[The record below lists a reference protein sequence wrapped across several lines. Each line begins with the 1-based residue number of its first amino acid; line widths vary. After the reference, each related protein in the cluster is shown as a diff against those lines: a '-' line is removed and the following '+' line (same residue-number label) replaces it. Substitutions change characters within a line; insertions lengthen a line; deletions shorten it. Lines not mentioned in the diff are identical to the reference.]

1 MKKRVFA
8 AAAFLVLVLAGAL
21 VAQRTFLENE
31 RAVEAT
37 ESAAASAGA
46 SERDALLENG
56 EVPPVVETASSEDCL
71 AALAVAEGSSQL
83 MAEQRRLHIQSVLKE
98 AGGPLER
105 ALAADIAGYRPETT
119 SVLDNGLPAS
129 MFWAYSAPN
138 PLGERELSAAERRR
152 LKGVLQSGGIEALAA
167 LDDAELLSA
176 RWWDTTLTGHLIA
189 EHGEALHGALPT
201 LGGRLPVGA
210 HELAVAI
217 EEGVALAD
225 FKTLLDEADEA
236 DGANVDLAGTW
247 RDGAN
252 LAKVAA
258 IHLRPDILR
267 FLMSNGVDPAA
278 PTRWGRRTVLDDIAS
293 LPKPQNTEALAN
305 VVESLVAAGD
315 QPYLP
320 STRATLRHWLPDA
333 SLPALHPD
341 AAAALLA
348 PAVADAAKTV
358 AAMDAEWTRKIDAAA
373 RLEQRCERLAESE
386 AHAGAFRGTGLAAKR
401 RHQAALLRREERW
414 LSDLSRTA
422 EDAAVNKGDALTDDE
437 QALIDAVSDD
447 RWDDAVAIANAIGGH
462 VPLVL
467 LFVALGADAPLDV
480 LLALTQRNGGAL
492 PEDAA
497 RYLAGNQ
504 RPDASAIAEALEPF
518 GFDPHYVDAQ
528 GRNAFSFLAEADL
541 DKEGAWRFAEYLASR
556 SVSVKPTAFGL
567 DPLDTAL
574 TNLLR
579 HPRWRAANIRFA
591 RFLIDQGAPIERS
604 HRELASMIATADANT
619 YRRLVSVVPELA
631 S

>member
-8 AAAFLVLVLAGAL
+8 TAVFLVLVLAGAL

-31 RAVEAT
+31 RAVEAA

-46 SERDALLENG
+46 SERDALLANG
-56 EVPPVVETASSEDCL
+56 EIPPVVQTASSEDCL

-152 LKGVLQSGGIEALAA
+152 LKGVLQGGGIEALAA
-167 LDDAELLSA
+167 LDDAGLLSA
-176 RWWDTTLTGHLIA
+176 RWGDTTLTGHLIT
-189 EHGEALHGALPT
+189 EHGEALYGALPT

-210 HELAVAI
+210 HELAIAI

-225 FKTLLDEADEA
+225 FKTLLDEA
-236 DGANVDLAGTW
+236 NVDLATTW

-258 IHLRPDILR
+258 IHLRPEILR

-293 LPKPQNTEALAN
+293 LPKPQNTEALVN
-305 VVESLVAAGD
+305 VVESLIAAGD

-341 AAAALLA
+341 TAAALLA

-373 RLEQRCERLAESE
+373 RLEQRCERLAGSE

-414 LSDLSRTA
+414 LSDLAHTA

-447 RWDDAVAIANAIGGH
+447 RWDDAVAIADAISGFK
-462 VPLVL
+462 PLAL

-497 RYLAGNQ
+497 RYLAGNR

-518 GFDPHYVDAQ
+518 GFDPHYVDAH
-528 GRNAFSFLAEADL
+528 GRNAFSILANADL

-574 TNLLR
+574 TKLLR

>member
-8 AAAFLVLVLAGAL
+8 VAVFLVVVLAGAL
-21 VAQRTFLENE
+21 VAQRTLLENE
-31 RAVEAT
+31 RAVEAA

-46 SERDALLENG
+46 SERDALLANG
-56 EVPPVVETASSEDCL
+56 EIPPVVETASSEDCL

-152 LKGVLQSGGIEALAA
+152 LKGVLRSGGIEALAA

-176 RWWDTTLTGHLIA
+176 RWYDTTLTGHLIA
-189 EHGEALHGALPT
+189 EHGEALYGALPT

-210 HELAVAI
+210 HELAIAI

-225 FKTLLDEADEA
+225 FKTLLDEA
-236 DGANVDLAGTW
+236 NVDLATTW

-278 PTRWGRRTVLDDIAS
+278 PTRWGRRAVLDDIAS

-447 RWDDAVAIANAIGGH
+447 RWDDAVAIADAIGGH
-462 VPLVL
+462 VPLGL

-492 PEDAA
+492 PKDAA

-518 GFDPHYVDAQ
+518 GFDPHYVDAH
-528 GRNAFSFLAEADL
+528 GRNAFSVLANADL

-574 TNLLR
+574 TKLLR

>member
-1 MKKRVFA
+1 M
-8 AAAFLVLVLAGAL
+8 
-21 VAQRTFLENE
+21 
-31 RAVEAT
+31 
-37 ESAAASAGA
+37 
-46 SERDALLENG
+46 
-56 EVPPVVETASSEDCL
+56 
-71 AALAVAEGSSQL
+71 
-83 MAEQRRLHIQSVLKE
+83 
-98 AGGPLER
+98 
-105 ALAADIAGYRPETT
+105 Y
-119 SVLDNGLPAS
+119 
-129 MFWAYSAPN
+129 
-138 PLGERELSAAERRR
+138 
-152 LKGVLQSGGIEALAA
+152 
-167 LDDAELLSA
+167 
-176 RWWDTTLTGHLIA
+176 
-189 EHGEALHGALPT
+189 GALPT

-210 HELAVAI
+210 HELVVAI

-225 FKTLLDEADEA
+225 FKTLLDEADE
-236 DGANVDLAGTW
+236 ANVDLAGTW

-278 PTRWGRRTVLDDIAS
+278 PTRWGRRAVLDNIAS
-293 LPKPQNTEALAN
+293 LPKPQNMEALAN
-305 VVESLVAAGD
+305 VVELLVAAGD

-320 STRATLRHWLPDA
+320 STRATLRQWLPDA

-348 PAVADAAKTV
+348 PAVTAAAQTV
-358 AAMDAEWTRKIDAAA
+358 AAMDAEWTRKRDAAA

-414 LSDLSRTA
+414 LSDLAHTA
-422 EDAAVNKGDALTDDE
+422 EDAAANKGDALTDDE

-447 RWDDAVAIANAIGGH
+447 RWDDAVAIADAIGGYK
-462 VPLVL
+462 PLAL

-492 PEDAA
+492 PKDAA

-528 GRNAFSFLAEADL
+528 GRNAFSVLAEADL

-574 TNLLR
+574 TELLR

>member
-1 MKKRVFA
+1 M
-8 AAAFLVLVLAGAL
+8 
-21 VAQRTFLENE
+21 
-31 RAVEAT
+31 
-37 ESAAASAGA
+37 
-46 SERDALLENG
+46 
-56 EVPPVVETASSEDCL
+56 
-71 AALAVAEGSSQL
+71 
-83 MAEQRRLHIQSVLKE
+83 
-98 AGGPLER
+98 
-105 ALAADIAGYRPETT
+105 
-119 SVLDNGLPAS
+119 
-129 MFWAYSAPN
+129 
-138 PLGERELSAAERRR
+138 
-152 LKGVLQSGGIEALAA
+152 
-167 LDDAELLSA
+167 
-176 RWWDTTLTGHLIA
+176 
-189 EHGEALHGALPT
+189 
-201 LGGRLPVGA
+201 
-210 HELAVAI
+210 
-217 EEGVALAD
+217 
-225 FKTLLDEADEA
+225 
-236 DGANVDLAGTW
+236 
-247 RDGAN
+247 
-252 LAKVAA
+252 
-258 IHLRPDILR
+258 
-267 FLMSNGVDPAA
+267 
-278 PTRWGRRTVLDDIAS
+278 LDDIAS

-305 VVESLVAAGD
+305 VVESLIAAGD

-373 RLEQRCERLAESE
+373 RLEQRCERLAGSE
-386 AHAGAFRGTGLAAKR
+386 AHAAAFRGTGLAAKR
-401 RHQAALLRREERW
+401 RHQAALLRHEERW
-414 LSDLSRTA
+414 LSDLAHTA
-422 EDAAVNKGDALTDDE
+422 EDAAANKGDALTDDE

-447 RWDDAVAIANAIGGH
+447 RWDDAVAIADAIGGYK
-462 VPLVL
+462 PLAL
-467 LFVALGADAPLDV
+467 LFVALGAGAPLDV

-492 PEDAA
+492 PKDAA
-497 RYLAGNQ
+497 QYLAGNR

-518 GFDPHYVDAQ
+518 GFDPHYVDAH
-528 GRNAFSFLAEADL
+528 GRNAFSVLAEADL

-574 TNLLR
+574 TELLR